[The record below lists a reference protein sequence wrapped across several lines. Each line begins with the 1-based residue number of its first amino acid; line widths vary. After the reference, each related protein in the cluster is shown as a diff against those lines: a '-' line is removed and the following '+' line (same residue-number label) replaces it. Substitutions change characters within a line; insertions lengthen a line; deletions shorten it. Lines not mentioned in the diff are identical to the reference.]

1 MTATHKK
8 IGDIAVTAVSD
19 GVLSTSLDV
28 VIGLERAEAERLAGK
43 KAGEPVEIAVNAF
56 LLELDG
62 VRALIDTGAGS
73 TMGPTLGKLA
83 DSLRA
88 AGTHRHHP
96 AHPSAFR
103 PFQRIGRRRRS
114 RHLSQRATRDARGG
128 SGILARSRRSE
139 RRRRAHPPQYH
150 KGARDDR

>member
-1 MTATHKK
+1 MTAARKK

-62 VRALIDTGAGS
+62 VRALIDTGAGN

-88 AGTHRHHP
+88 AGTPPERIDTICSP
-96 AHPSAFR
+96 ICIPTIPTDWSTTTIAPSI
-103 PFQRIGRRRRS
+103 P
-114 RHLSQRATRDARGG
+114 TRN
-128 SGILARSRRSE
+128 S
-139 RRRRAHPPQYH
+139 
-150 KGARDDR
+150 